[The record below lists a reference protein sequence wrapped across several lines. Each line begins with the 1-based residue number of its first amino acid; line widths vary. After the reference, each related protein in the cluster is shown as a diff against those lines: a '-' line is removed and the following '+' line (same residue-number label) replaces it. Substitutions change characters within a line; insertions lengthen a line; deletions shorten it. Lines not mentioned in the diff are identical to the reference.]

1 MEPDQYKTI
10 KSPSEGLYKEKGSKF
25 LAVAIPVSDVGTAME
40 EIEKIRKQYHD
51 ARHHCYAFRLGP
63 EGEEF
68 RYNDDGEPSG
78 TAGRPIHGQLL
89 STDVTDCLV
98 VVTRYFG
105 GTRLGTSGLIN
116 AYKTAARN
124 AIESAGFRIMTLMD
138 SIEIRFPYELM
149 NDVLRIIKDEGA
161 KIREQEYTERCFIRI
176 GVRKRDREK
185 VYSRLS
191 KIHLIDIEQSI
202 TGEENQGKGKA
213 YL

>member
-10 KSPSEGLYKEKGSKF
+10 RSPSEGLYKEKGSKF
-25 LAVAIPVSDVGTAME
+25 LAVAIPVSDVDSAME

-51 ARHHCYAFRLGP
+51 ARHHCYAYRLGP

-105 GTRLGTSGLIN
+105 GTKLGTSGLIN

-138 SIEIRFPYELM
+138 SIEIRFPYEMM

-161 KIREQEYTERCFIRI
+161 KIREQEFAEGCYIRV

-202 TGEENQGKGKA
+202 TGEDNRGKENP

>member
-10 KSPSEGLYKEKGSKF
+10 RSPSEGSYKEKGSKF
-25 LAVAIPVSDVGTAME
+25 LAVAIPVSNVDSAME

-51 ARHHCYAFRLGP
+51 ARHHCYAYRLGP

-105 GTRLGTSGLIN
+105 GTKLGTSGLIN

-138 SIEIRFPYELM
+138 SIEIRFPYEMM

-161 KIREQEYTERCFIRI
+161 KIREQEFAEGCYIRV

-202 TGEENQGKGKA
+202 TGEENRGK
-213 YL
+213 